1 MVLAA
6 DLNLDWHNYCDP
18 AAVAHAADVLDELLH
33 QHAHTAAGVPAAA
46 AAAEVGP
53 AVAVVAYVADA
64 VLSAAAV
71 AAVMASAVAVRL
83 ADLA

>member
-6 DLNLDWHNYCDP
+6 DLNLDWQNYCDP

-46 AAAEVGP
+46 AAEVGP
-53 AVAVVAYVADA
+53 AVAVVADVADA

-83 ADLA
+83 VDLA